1 MKRFLSPKETLQSV
15 LSPIEKFRYQPL
27 TRSDEIRLVKIF
39 PVSGISAVKCEL
51 QSAILGSEAP
61 NYDAL
66 SYCWGDATDKTWVSC
81 NGQRLALTKNLLNA
95 IRRFRRKSEIVTLW
109 IDQISINQEDLEER
123 NSQVQLMGKIY
134 KSAANVLIWLGDEAD
149 KSSMATE
156 IISSLSDNLDEDIH
170 SWTAKEWRA
179 LGALLSR
186 PWFSRMWVLQELGV
200 ASSATFVCG
209 RQEIDWQHVSDMI
222 SYMQN
227 TGLWL
232 GVFGSSGYS
241 SSVLAYGR
249 LASLQLIRKEIS
261 NQGTVCSLMAL
272 CTSMYFD
279 ATDPRDKIYALTGLC
294 ACNGHSIQ
302 PDYSKDILDV
312 YPETALAFLFPQ
324 DPHVNADSSLRF
336 HEHPVMQCLN
346 AAERIKNPYSLP
358 SWVPDWRTR
367 TYASLLDGNSKNGYN
382 AAGTS
387 KARITLTADPNKI
400 TLAAKIGDAVHL
412 VSSVAPAAEYTS
424 LPSDTS
430 TAETWGKY
438 LYQRVPQSCWINE
451 SSFMAASC
459 LRYQDDASQD
469 AAFRS
474 TLVGNTATYCTA
486 SHIGQQVEKNS
497 DHGLYYWHFRQFLFK
512 LCPNGVVN
520 GAGILQLCLTL
531 AQHMEGHQL
540 FEGAYMAVSQG
551 RRFFTSI
558 GGYMGIGPPGMRPSD
573 SICVFLGGNVPWVVR
588 QAGHDYSLIG
598 ECYVHGMM
606 DGEIMQ
612 TDHLPVQDIIVK

>member
-15 LSPIEKFRYQPL
+15 LSPNEKFRYQPL
-27 TRSDEIRLVKIF
+27 TRSDEIRLVKIC

-134 KSAANVLIWLGDEAD
+134 KSAANVLIWLVDEAD

-156 IISSLSDNLDEDIH
+156 IISSLSDNLDKDIH

-261 NQGTVCSLMAL
+261 NQGTVCSLIAL

-312 YPETALAFLFPQ
+312 YRETALAFLF
-324 DPHVNADSSLRF
+324 R
-336 HEHPVMQCLN
+336 
-346 AAERIKNPYSLP
+346 RIP
-358 SWVPDWRTR
+358 T
-367 TYASLLDGNSKNGYN
+367 
-382 AAGTS
+382 
-387 KARITLTADPNKI
+387 
-400 TLAAKIGDAVHL
+400 
-412 VSSVAPAAEYTS
+412 
-424 LPSDTS
+424 
-430 TAETWGKY
+430 
-438 LYQRVPQSCWINE
+438 
-451 SSFMAASC
+451 
-459 LRYQDDASQD
+459 
-469 AAFRS
+469 
-474 TLVGNTATYCTA
+474 
-486 SHIGQQVEKNS
+486 
-497 DHGLYYWHFRQFLFK
+497 
-512 LCPNGVVN
+512 
-520 GAGILQLCLTL
+520 
-531 AQHMEGHQL
+531 
-540 FEGAYMAVSQG
+540 
-551 RRFFTSI
+551 
-558 GGYMGIGPPGMRPSD
+558 
-573 SICVFLGGNVPWVVR
+573 
-588 QAGHDYSLIG
+588 
-598 ECYVHGMM
+598 
-606 DGEIMQ
+606 
-612 TDHLPVQDIIVK
+612 

>member
-1 MKRFLSPKETLQSV
+1 
-15 LSPIEKFRYQPL
+15 
-27 TRSDEIRLVKIF
+27 
-39 PVSGISAVKCEL
+39 
-51 QSAILGSEAP
+51 
-61 NYDAL
+61 
-66 SYCWGDATDKTWVSC
+66 
-81 NGQRLALTKNLLNA
+81 
-95 IRRFRRKSEIVTLW
+95 
-109 IDQISINQEDLEER
+109 
-123 NSQVQLMGKIY
+123 
-134 KSAANVLIWLGDEAD
+134 
-149 KSSMATE
+149 
-156 IISSLSDNLDEDIH
+156 
-170 SWTAKEWRA
+170 
-179 LGALLSR
+179 
-186 PWFSRMWVLQELGV
+186 
-200 ASSATFVCG
+200 
-209 RQEIDWQHVSDMI
+209 MI

-227 TGLWL
+227 TCLWL

-249 LASLQLIRKEIS
+249 LASLQLIREEVS
-261 NQGTVCSLMAL
+261 NQGTVCSLIAL
-272 CTSMYFD
+272 RTSMFFD

-294 ACNGHSIQ
+294 ACNGHFIQ

-312 YPETALAFLFPQ
+312 YLETALAFLFPQ
-324 DPHVNADSSLRF
+324 DPNVNADSSLRF
-336 HEHPVMQCLN
+336 HEHPVMQCLSV
-346 AAERIKNPYSLP
+346 AERIKNPYSLP
-358 SWVPDWRTR
+358 SWVPDWTTR
-367 TYASLLDGNSKNGYN
+367 TYASLLGGSSKNGYN

-387 KARITLTADPNKI
+387 KARIMLTADPNKI

-412 VSSVAPAAEYTS
+412 VSSVAPAVEYTS
-424 LPSDTS
+424 FPSNTS
-430 TAETWGKY
+430 TAEIWGKY

-459 LRYQDDASQD
+459 LRYQDDASRD

-486 SHIGQQVEKNS
+486 SHMGQQIEKNS
-497 DHGLYYWHFRQFLFK
+497 EHPFYYWHFRQFLFK

-520 GAGILQLCLTL
+520 GAGILQLCLNL

-540 FEGAYMAVSQG
+540 FEGAYMTVSQG

-558 GGYMGIGPPGMRPSD
+558 GGYMGIGPPGMRPGD

-588 QAGHDYSLIG
+588 QVGHDYSLVG